1 MRHTRSFIL
10 IGLCDLTR
18 AKDLTQLFA
27 VESIMDEC
35 AFCGIASRGDEELI
49 VLRTPT
55 VFVIPSLRQRRL
67 NRGHMLVLPVKHAT
81 RIVDLDRTLIANLYL
96 VAARVSAAVQQA
108 FGASGMLLFQN
119 ETIPGQVLHHIHVH
133 VVPRRE
139 GDNFKLPDPLSEEV
153 SQSERKEQAAAMR
166 RVLDL
171 EAFA

>member
-1 MRHTRSFIL
+1 M
-10 IGLCDLTR
+10 
-18 AKDLTQLFA
+18 
-27 VESIMDEC
+27 MDEC
-35 AFCGIASRGDEELI
+35 AFCGIAGQGDEELI
-49 VLRTPT
+49 VFRTPT
-55 VFVIPSLRQRRL
+55 VFVIPSRRQRRL

-81 RIVDLDRTLIANLYL
+81 RIVDLDRTLIADLYP

-133 VVPRRE
+133 VVPRRD

-153 SQSERKEQAAAMR
+153 SQSERKEQTAAMR

-171 EAFA
+171 EAFL